1 MSIKDNSA
9 AVIVSTFQKG
19 TAIVKTYRHANLCW
33 APTKEIERLERV
45 LYSSTNGRTDG
56 VTRLYVLSREGPK
69 DEGGQKAK
77 HHSTMTSVLSNGAP
91 TSEQMATNGNTDKPK
106 GAKDLSESETKDT
119 KETEA
124 VEIDDDDDMIDEE
137 QLEEYQE
144 MVNQLGTFPVSEVL

>member
-1 MSIKDNSA
+1 MS
-9 AVIVSTFQKG
+9 
-19 TAIVKTYRHANLCW
+19 
-33 APTKEIERLERV
+33 
-45 LYSSTNGRTDG
+45 
-56 VTRLYVLSREGPK
+56 RLYVLSREGTK
-69 DEGGQKAK
+69 VKRHK
-77 HHSTMTSVLSNGAP
+77 KHSTMTSVLSNGAP
-91 TSEQMATNGNTDKPK
+91 TSEQMATNGNTDKPE